1 MRGAWRAAML
11 KSAMQKAVEAQAQEI
26 SKIAI
31 GLNATFISATI
42 NISHQPTQHGCR
54 PVSGCRTFAIH
65 SPIDAAIIALW
76 RGPAN

>member
-1 MRGAWRAAML
+1 
-11 KSAMQKAVEAQAQEI
+11 VEAQAQEI

-31 GLNATFISATI
+31 GLNAPFIAATI
-42 NISHQPTQHGCR
+42 NINHQPTQHGCW
-54 PVSGCRTFAIH
+54 PLSGCGSSTIH